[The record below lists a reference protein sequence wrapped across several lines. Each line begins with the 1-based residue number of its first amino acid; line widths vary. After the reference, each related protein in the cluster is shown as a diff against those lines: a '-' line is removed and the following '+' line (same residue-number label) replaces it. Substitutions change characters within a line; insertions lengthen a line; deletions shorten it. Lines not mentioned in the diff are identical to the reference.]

1 MSNTYR
7 LMMNAHKLIII
18 LLIFFIM
25 FGCSPA
31 TVTPDIQA
39 SPTEAIV
46 TATTLPIPSATVTAS
61 ATPEPDFPEGCVN
74 LTETS
79 LNTDVLNGSLVVAG
93 DALLNF
99 SSYFLDPK
107 SNQLLDIETRTQVS
121 WDAPTT
127 NVSTTKVSPNK
138 KFIQAYL
145 MGKNYDI
152 LGTVDEI
159 IKTYDTQGQED
170 WNRGRWL
177 DNERMFFQY
186 WSVPNGDTIVIYN
199 PFTGEQKDMRL
210 DLPNPYIV
218 YESLGKV
225 AWVKADIDP
234 TLKRVLYN
242 DKDERL
248 VLWDLDT
255 QTEIASLP
263 SPTDVT
269 EGTWSPDGNEFAVR
283 SPSSIDALKELFII
297 DMDGTV
303 KMTRFNHIYPF
314 ANVSTRPSWSPDG
327 RRIAFWLQISN
338 IANTDPK
345 TLRQWLAITDTTTLD
360 TQIYCLSPNKP
371 PTSGGGIVWSP
382 DSTRVII
389 NTNVSS
395 EEVKPVLVDLTH
407 QSQTILDTHGLTV
420 SDWMAP

>member
-1 MSNTYR
+1 M
-7 LMMNAHKLIII
+7 
-18 LLIFFIM
+18 M

-31 TVTPDIQA
+31 TVTPGIQA

-46 TATTLPIPSATVTAS
+46 TATTLPIPSATVTPS
-61 ATPEPDFPEGCVN
+61 ATVEPDFPEGCIK
-74 LTETS
+74 LTETT
-79 LNTDVLNGSLVVAG
+79 LDTGILNGLFVVY
-93 DALLNF
+93 DSDNS

-107 SNQLLDIETRTQVS
+107 LNQVLDIEEKKQIS
-121 WDAPTT
+121 SFASAP
-127 NVSTTKVSPNK
+127 SFSIGVSPNK
-138 KFIQAYL
+138 KYLQVYFIDE
-145 MGKNYDI
+145 NYGMI
-152 LGTVDEI
+152 RTVDEI

-186 WSVPNGDTIVIYN
+186 WLVPNGGTIVIYN
-199 PFTGEQKDMRL
+199 PFTGEQKNIQL

-218 YESLGKV
+218 HESLGKV

-255 QTEIASLP
+255 QKEIASLP
-263 SPTDVT
+263 SPMDVT
-269 EGTWSPDGNEFAVR
+269 DGTWSPDGKEFAIP
-283 SPSSIDALKELFII
+283 SPSTISAPQEMFII
-297 DMDGTV
+297 NMDGAV
-303 KMTRFNHIYPF
+303 KMTSFNQKYPF
-314 ANVSTRPSWSPDG
+314 ASVSTRPSWSPDG
-327 RRIAFWLQISN
+327 RRIAFWLQVSN

-371 PTSGGGIVWSP
+371 PTGGGGIIWSP
-382 DSTRVII
+382 DSTQVIV
-389 NTNVSS
+389 NTDALS
-395 EEVKPVLVDLTH
+395 EEVKPMLVDLTH
-407 QSQTILDTHGLTV
+407 LTQATLDTQGLWVT
-420 SDWMAP
+420 DWMAP